1 MSAVSIIDG
10 RLGFETQS
18 NQNQQFLKCIFT
30 ASLLTLALQENGVIF
45 TLYVEDRQTDEH
57 LDLKTVKMT

>member
-10 RLGFETQS
+10 RLGFDTQS

-30 ASLLTLALQENGVIF
+30 ASLLTLSINREQCEVCSACGRQA
-45 TLYVEDRQTDEH
+45 DR
-57 LDLKTVKMT
+57 LAA